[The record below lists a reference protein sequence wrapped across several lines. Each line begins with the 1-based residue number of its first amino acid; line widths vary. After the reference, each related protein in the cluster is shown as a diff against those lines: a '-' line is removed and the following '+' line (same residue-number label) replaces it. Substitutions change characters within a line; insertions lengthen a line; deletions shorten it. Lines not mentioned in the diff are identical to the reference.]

1 MALFKKK
8 EKQVEEKLTW
18 QQNVLVT
25 FRDIIYVLAAFMVV
39 YMLFFRTVVVVGP
52 SMNNTLVDGDRL
64 VLLSNSLYK
73 QPKQGDIIVAS
84 KDSFRGGECI
94 VKRVIATEGQ
104 WVSFDATTGVIM
116 VDGRVLDESDYLSI
130 IPHYNNQ
137 KSFSKQVPEGKVFV
151 MGDNRDNSLDSR
163 SEQIGFI
170 DEREIL
176 GKAIFLMWPGDKQ
189 GTQEPSFDRIGAVD

>member
-64 VLLSNSLYK
+64 FLLSNSLYK

>member
-25 FRDIIYVLAAFMVV
+25 FRDIIYVLAAFMVA

>member
-64 VLLSNSLYK
+64 VLLSNSL
-73 QPKQGDIIVAS
+73 
-84 KDSFRGGECI
+84 
-94 VKRVIATEGQ
+94 
-104 WVSFDATTGVIM
+104 
-116 VDGRVLDESDYLSI
+116 
-130 IPHYNNQ
+130 
-137 KSFSKQVPEGKVFV
+137 
-151 MGDNRDNSLDSR
+151 
-163 SEQIGFI
+163 
-170 DEREIL
+170 
-176 GKAIFLMWPGDKQ
+176 
-189 GTQEPSFDRIGAVD
+189 

>member
-1 MALFKKK
+1 
-8 EKQVEEKLTW
+8 
-18 QQNVLVT
+18 
-25 FRDIIYVLAAFMVV
+25 
-39 YMLFFRTVVVVGP
+39 
-52 SMNNTLVDGDRL
+52 
-64 VLLSNSLYK
+64 
-73 QPKQGDIIVAS
+73 
-84 KDSFRGGECI
+84 
-94 VKRVIATEGQ
+94 
-104 WVSFDATTGVIM
+104 M

>member
-189 GTQEPSFDRIGAVD
+189 GTQEPSFDRIGPVD

>member
-176 GKAIFLMWPGDKQ
+176 GKAILLMWPGDKQ

>member
-137 KSFSKQVPEGKVFV
+137 RSFSKQVPEGKVFV

>member
-8 EKQVEEKLTW
+8 EKKEEKLTW
-18 QQNVLVT
+18 QQNILVT
-25 FRDIIYVLAAFMVV
+25 FRDIIYVLAGFMVV

-73 QPKQGDIIVAS
+73 EPKQGDIIVAS
-84 KDSFRGGECI
+84 KNSFRGGECI

-104 WVSFDATTGVIM
+104 WVNILDTGLVI
-116 VDGRVLDESDYLSI
+116 VDGKVLDESSYVLGTTK
-130 IPHYNNQ
+130 N
-137 KSFSKQVPEGKVFV
+137 KSGMKFPLQVPEGKVFV
-151 MGDNRDNSLDSR
+151 MGDNRENSLDSR

-176 GKAIFLMWPGDKQ
+176 GKAVFLMWPGDKQ
-189 GTQEPSFDRIGAVD
+189 GTEEASFDRIGAVD